1 MKTNEEVM
9 KYINTL
15 DCSDEEK
22 ERIMRTV
29 LKHTPKI
36 EVYLKNHLQNK
47 A

>member
-1 MKTNEEVM
+1 MKTDREVM
-9 KYINTL
+9 EYINTL
-15 DCSDEEK
+15 NCSKEEK

-36 EVYLKNHLQNK
+36 EVYLNNHLRNK